1 MIFDHNLLLATYFNY
16 YRQNITITF
25 INIYIVENLEKPP
38 VIPDKETESDG
49 TKKTACFKK
58 PASDDDDGD
67 DDIVM
72 IFW

>member
-1 MIFDHNLLLATYFNY
+1 MIFDHNLLLATYFDY

-38 VIPDKETESDG
+38 VIPDKETESDS